1 MHEREVI
8 QEIVGAQSRPGF
20 RDVESILS
28 QEENKT
34 EDVVNHPSHYTSH
47 PSGIECL
54 EITRNLPFSLGN
66 AIKYLWRAGL
76 KGGAEKRIED
86 WKKAEFYLQDH
97 QNNIGKVFETFNL
110 HLIIARFHSWVKTA
124 REEVTW
130 EDRVIDLV
138 LSLYDGSDLVTIRRD
153 LVLIKA
159 IGIVNEKIVDAEK

>member
-8 QEIVGAQSRPGF
+8 QEIVGTQSRPRF
-20 RDVESILS
+20 RDVENSLS

-34 EDVVNHPSHYTSH
+34 EDIINHPSHYTSH

-54 EITRNLPFSLGN
+54 EITRKLPFSLGN

-97 QNNIGKVFETFNL
+97 QNNIGRVFETFNL
-110 HLIIARFHSWVKTA
+110 HLIIARFHSWVKTT

-130 EDRVIDLV
+130 EDCVIDLV
-138 LSLYDGSDLVTIRRD
+138 LSLYDGSDLVSIRRD
-153 LVLIKA
+153 LVLIKV
-159 IGIVNEKIVDAEK
+159 IGIINEKIVDAEK